1 MALIAEIEKIIDDRV
16 NARMD
21 EIMRKVPLLRPW
33 LVMEQAT
40 DLLNKESRWII
51 SNMCTTE
58 LIEKELVKK
67 VGGAWHFRN
76 PEFFEYVHDVWWK
89 EAK

>member
-67 VGGAWHFRN
+67 
-76 PEFFEYVHDVWWK
+76 
-89 EAK
+89 